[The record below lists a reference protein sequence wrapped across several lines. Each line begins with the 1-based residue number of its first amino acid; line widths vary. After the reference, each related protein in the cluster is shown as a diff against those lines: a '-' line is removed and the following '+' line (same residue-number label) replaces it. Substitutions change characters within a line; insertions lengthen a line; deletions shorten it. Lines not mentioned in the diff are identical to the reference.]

1 MRKINKSNMSQN
13 LKKEELKQS
22 NFTDVYTVLI

>member
-1 MRKINKSNMSQN
+1 MMKINKSNMSQN
-13 LKKEELKQS
+13 LKKEELKQF

>member
-1 MRKINKSNMSQN
+1 MMKINKSNMSQN